1 MAALIRIV
9 VDHRE
14 LAGGVPQ
21 ALEELE
27 GVELEVRCLG
37 VGDYFLDNRV
47 LVERKAVLDLVSSIR
62 DGRLFRQARR
72 LASGEH
78 TGVILVE
85 GRWEVLAETA
95 MRREAVQGAIVSLG
109 LIYGLTVFWTEDV
122 HETARVLWFA
132 AQQLSRVREGVAIR
146 HGVRPKSKRRLQQ
159 YLVEGLPGVGPS
171 RAKAL
176 LEKFGGV
183 SRVFGATRE
192 ELLEVDGV
200 GGKLADRILWALQ

>member
-1 MAALIRIV
+1 MAETIRIV

-14 LAGGVPQ
+14 LAGGVPK
-21 ALEELE
+21 ALEALE
-27 GVELEVRCLG
+27 GVELEVRSMS
-37 VGDYFLDNRV
+37 VGDYCLENRV
-47 LVERKAVLDLVSSIR
+47 VVERKAVLDLVSSIR

-72 LASGEH
+72 LASCEQ
-78 TGVILVE
+78 TGVVLVE
-85 GRWEVLAETA
+85 GRWEVLAETG
-95 MRREAVQGAIVSLG
+95 MRRESVQGAVVSLG

-122 HETARVLWFA
+122 HETARVLLFA

-146 HGVRPKSKRRLQQ
+146 HGYRPKSKRRLQQ

-176 LEKFGGV
+176 LERFGGV

-192 ELLEVDGV
+192 ELLEVEGL
-200 GGKLADRILWALQ
+200 GKKLADRILWALQ